1 MEMPSALRVLDWG
14 TDRSAIL
21 QFKNESPYL
30 SLFRGAGK
38 IYLLGSPL
46 QASFSSLANNALFV
60 PVMYRIAASGKRNEV
75 RPYYKLNESYIT
87 LKLDSIS
94 SDQPLKFAGSQEII
108 PQQRKMASQ
117 VVMELPRFSMNAG
130 FYSVVNN
137 RDTVGL
143 LAFNLD
149 PTESVLTQHTG
160 EEIATRLGN
169 GLKVTLFESN
179 SQETFSNEIK
189 ERYLGKPLWKY
200 ALILALLFLL
210 VEILLIRF
218 LK

>member
-1 MEMPSALRVLDWG
+1 VTAKQHEELDYPDFTNPFFENVFEEKNIRMEMPSALRVLDWG

-87 LKLDSIS
+87 LKFVDVGSATS
-94 SDQPLKFAGSQEII
+94 KSPKFF
-108 PQQRKMASQ
+108 R
-117 VVMELPRFSMNAG
+117 
-130 FYSVVNN
+130 
-137 RDTVGL
+137 
-143 LAFNLD
+143 
-149 PTESVLTQHTG
+149 
-160 EEIATRLGN
+160 
-169 GLKVTLFESN
+169 
-179 SQETFSNEIK
+179 
-189 ERYLGKPLWKY
+189 
-200 ALILALLFLL
+200 
-210 VEILLIRF
+210 
-218 LK
+218 